1 MNEPSVSNSC
11 NFKEYQTYLSLK
23 PPSVEKCGIEM
34 IIDLIKEHKMKIHL
48 TDISSFEN
56 MSLIQKYRCQK
67 TPKQSSLSAETSH
80 HYLSLSAEEIG
91 NGKTEFKCMPP
102 IRNSKNKR
110 GLWDLMRAYEFNNV
124 SSSHMPSSIGA
135 KCLIGG
141 KNRGNFIEAA
151 NGIASLQFG
160 LSIFW
165 TECLKNN
172 LSIHDLHRF
181 MSRNPAQLCGLDANK
196 GKLKVGYDADF
207 CIWDPDEEWTITK
220 EEALF
225 KNKSSP
231 YFGKTVKGRVYATA
245 VRGMFVY
252 DTNFP
257 NLPKLTVGNVIL
269 NKPMSRAERA
279 ITWECEE

>member
-1 MNEPSVSNSC
+1 
-11 NFKEYQTYLSLK
+11 
-23 PPSVEKCGIEM
+23 
-34 IIDLIKEHKMKIHL
+34 MKVHV
-48 TDISSFEN
+48 TDISSYDS
-56 MSLIQKYRCQK
+56 MLLIQKYRNQK

-80 HYLSLSAEEIG
+80 HYLSLSSEEIG

-110 GLWDLMRAYEFNNV
+110 GLWDLMKAYEFNNV
-124 SSSHMPSSIGA
+124 SSSHMPSSIGT

-172 LSIHDLHRF
+172 MSIHDVHKFL
-181 MSRNPAQLCGLDANK
+181 SQQPAKLCGMVGNK
-196 GKLKVGYDADF
+196 GKLKVGYDADL
-207 CIWDPDEEWTITK
+207 CIWSPEEEWTITK

-225 KNKSSP
+225 KNKISP
-231 YFGKTVKGRVYATA
+231 YFGRVVKGRVYATA

-252 DTNFP
+252 DSNHP
-257 NLPKLTVGNVIL
+257 NLPSESLGTVIL
-269 NKPMSRAERA
+269 KKPTKLSERA
-279 ITWECEE
+279 ITFEDNE

>member
-1 MNEPSVSNSC
+1 MV
-11 NFKEYQTYLSLK
+11 
-23 PPSVEKCGIEM
+23 IES
-34 IIDLIKEHKMKIHL
+34 IKEHKMKIHL
-48 TDISSFEN
+48 TDISSSES
-56 MSLIQKYRCQK
+56 MSLVQKYRTQK
-67 TPKQSSLSAETSH
+67 TPKQSMLTAETSH

-91 NGKTEFKCMPP
+91 NGKTECKCMPP
-102 IRNSKNKR
+102 IRNAKNKR
-110 GLWDLMRAYEFNNV
+110 GLWDLMRDYEFNNV

-160 LSIFW
+160 LSIMW

-172 LSIHDLHRF
+172 MSIHDLHRF
-181 MSRNPAQLCGLDANK
+181 MSDYPARLCGLEGNK

-225 KNKSSP
+225 KNKISP
-231 YFGKTVKGRVYATA
+231 YFGKRVRGRVYATA

-252 DTNFP
+252 DSNYPT
-257 NLPKLTVGNVIL
+257 LPDLAVGNVIL
-269 NKPMSRAERA
+269 RKPTKKSERA
-279 ITWECEE
+279 ITWE

>member
-1 MNEPSVSNSC
+1 
-11 NFKEYQTYLSLK
+11 
-23 PPSVEKCGIEM
+23 
-34 IIDLIKEHKMKIHL
+34 MKIHI
-48 TDISSFEN
+48 TDISQFES
-56 MSLIQKYRCQK
+56 MLLIQKYRNQK

-80 HYLSLSAEEIG
+80 HYLSLASEEIG

-110 GLWDLMRAYEFNNV
+110 GLWDLVKAYEFNNV
-124 SSSHMPSSIGA
+124 SSSHLPSSIGS

-151 NGIASLQFG
+151 NGISGSLQFG

-172 LSIHDLHRF
+172 MSIHDVHRF
-181 MSRNPAQLCGLDANK
+181 LSQQPAKLCGMEGNK
-196 GKLKVGYDADF
+196 GKLKVGYDADL
-207 CIWDPDEEWTITK
+207 CIWNPEEEWTITK

-225 KNKSSP
+225 KNKISP
-231 YFGKTVKGRVYATA
+231 YFGRVVKGRVYATA

-252 DTNFP
+252 DSNHP
-257 NLPKLTVGNVIL
+257 CLPLESIGTVIL
-269 NKPMSRAERA
+269 KKPMRRCERA
-279 ITWECEE
+279 IMFKDEDEMI